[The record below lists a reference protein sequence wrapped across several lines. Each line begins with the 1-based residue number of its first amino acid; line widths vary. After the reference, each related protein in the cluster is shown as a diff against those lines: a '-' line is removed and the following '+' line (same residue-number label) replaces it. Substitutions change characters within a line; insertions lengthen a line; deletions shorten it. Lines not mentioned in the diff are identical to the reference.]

1 VEGDPLA
8 RIHEREREAARDGQ
22 PFDLE
27 TELRALDD
35 MGYVFPLP
43 IVSRVLGF
51 ADLVRSVGWKAASRL
66 SCEVFRGWEVD
77 FLAAA
82 LPIISSYRRS
92 EDLLAEARVFGLT
105 RRA

>member
-1 VEGDPLA
+1 MY
-8 RIHEREREAARDGQ
+8 EREREAARDGQ

-27 TELRALDD
+27 TELRSLDE

-43 IVSRVLGF
+43 VVSRVLGF
-51 ADLVRSVGWKAASRL
+51 AELVRSCGWRAAKRL
-66 SCEVFRGWEVD
+66 SREVFRGWEVD

-82 LPIISSYRRS
+82 LPMIAAYHRN
-92 EDLLAEARVFGLT
+92 EDILAEERVLGLT